1 MAIRKREGSCL
12 EEDVV
17 QEEVII
23 ALATQLIVYLQ
34 SPLFDD
40 DDLRLFYKS
49 HWIQGGVGI
58 EVDKST
64 HFRP

>member
-1 MAIRKREGSCL
+1 M

-49 HWIQGGVGI
+49 HWIQGGV
-58 EVDKST
+58 D
-64 HFRP
+64 R